1 MQPTAA
7 AANKPEGVDAVD
19 AVDLKNNWR
28 GMGIWKK
35 GGRQVRPMRPPP
47 DFVLRFTLRDLYT
60 GFILRQ
66 SLLPES
72 SP

>member
-7 AANKPEGVDAVD
+7 EANKPEGVDAVD

-47 DFVLRFTLRDLYT
+47 DFVLRFL
-60 GFILRQ
+60 
-66 SLLPES
+66 
-72 SP
+72 